1 MFVGFASGEELG
13 TMLLRTLGAD
23 VWEVFEGMI
32 YVCTFVPIFSGIYSL
47 IIFLKFTFNIIY
59 GKLKQ

>member
-47 IIFLKFTFNIIY
+47 IIF
-59 GKLKQ
+59 